1 MKFKKVR
8 VFFNRRSGPGLSRFQ
23 RVEEAF
29 ERHWAGIAGDI
40 AWVFPTSRED
50 SLRAVRAAVDDGAD
64 LVAVCGGDGTVSSI
78 AIGLIGTGV
87 PFAVV
92 PMGSGNGLARHFRQK
107 LDPVEAVAELAA
119 GRVVPLDVARAN
131 GHPFI
136 VSASVA
142 WDAELVRAYD
152 RLPMRGVGSYVL
164 AGAMTF
170 LDYAPQPLSVSVDGG
185 PPFGIDDPMLFTVGN
200 ASGWGGGAII
210 DPASDASDGRLEL
223 VAGRKRDAARML
235 ADIAAIFTEGEGSRA
250 LPGAIHRSFARM
262 RVERPAPQPI
272 QLDGERVDMDA
283 GIEFTVDSGTLGIL
297 VPGAWGGGAPPALS
311 GSSGTDVAKG

>member
-8 VFFNRRSGPGLSRFQ
+8 IFYNRRSGPGLSRFQ

-29 ERHWAGIAGDI
+29 ERHWGDVAGDI

-50 SLRAVRAAVDDGAD
+50 SRRAVRSALDDGAD
-64 LVAVCGGDGTVSSI
+64 LIVVCGGDGTVSSI
-78 AIGLIGTGV
+78 GVELVGTGV

-107 LDPVEAVAELAA
+107 LDPVEAVAELEQ

-131 GHPFI
+131 GRPFL

-142 WDAELVRAYD
+142 WDADLVRAYD

-164 AGAMTF
+164 AGAMAF
-170 LDYAPQPLSVSVDGG
+170 IDYAPQPLSVSVDGA
-185 PPFGIDDPMLFTVGN
+185 PPFQIDDPLLFSVGN
-200 ASGWGGGAII
+200 VSGWGGGALI
-210 DPASDASDGRLEL
+210 DPESDAADGRLEL

-235 ADIAAIFTEGEGSRA
+235 ADIATIFTEGIRA
-250 LPGAIHRSFARM
+250 LPGAIDRSFARM

-272 QLDGERVDMDA
+272 QLDGELVEMDA
-283 GIEFTVDSGTLGIL
+283 TIDFTVESGTLGIL
-297 VPGAWGGGAPPALS
+297 VPS
-311 GSSGTDVAKG
+311 RQ